1 MNTFAEGER
10 RWTAVLFTDMANFSA
25 VTDAMGSEKSY
36 QLMSQVLQTAV
47 ACVEDFG
54 GTTLNFAGDSILASF
69 GAPVAM
75 EDASLQA
82 CRAALEFL
90 KRIDAKCDGMER
102 QFGVRP
108 AFRVGISGGSV
119 VIGRLGL
126 SDKMDL
132 NIMGTPVNEA
142 ARLEALAAPN
152 QVLISGQVA
161 AQAEGW
167 IEIADLGERKL
178 KGFNAPTHVFELQGL
193 RATKARFDAQA
204 RRGLV
209 QIIGREAELNVLQ
222 DRHRDLPDAVVVTSI
237 DGQAGMG
244 KSRLLHA
251 FQTEYDGPARILLG
265 QCNPAT
271 RNRAFAPFAEIL
283 RAAAGTAADA
293 PPAVV
298 ITALRPLLSD
308 PSLAEALPLLFAT
321 GGEMGASLDDA
332 FRLRS
337 GLAAVLRDLF
347 RGAPTIMVIEDTHWL
362 DDLSAALLEGFVN
375 EPTARAAFILT
386 HRPEYRPDWL
396 LSDPLVRMI
405 GLRALSREQ
414 TQHLAALHLKTD
426 SLTPELAALIYEKA
440 EGNPLF
446 AEEILRYL
454 ISEDALDE
462 TPDGMALGAGEAP
475 ELSTGNL
482 QHIVLHRVDALPIE
496 QRELLRQLSAVGR
509 QVPAGVLA
517 NLPAAD
523 TLPSLLSDLAA
534 AGLIEADP
542 TGREGDWRFSHALL
556 RDAVYSSLLEE
567 QRVRIH
573 TEVAAAYEA
582 LAGQVNTDLSPQLA
596 YQFSRA
602 EIAGKAIEYLVQTAR
617 SNARVYALEQVHSDL
632 KRAREFLRQN
642 PDAVSDALVGQMV
655 VIWMDAL
662 NDRGDFRSLIEVAD
676 ELLERVKASGE
687 EAEFDRASGLFA
699 MALAHTRDYDRGLQI
714 ALDSIARA
722 EARSDALTAAWC
734 KMALIR
740 IWEETCMEGSHA
752 IQSVVH
758 SVIATG
764 EAFGDHKLAMG
775 ALYMLAAHYRA
786 AGNLNDAR
794 DASRQLRQF
803 ADTHDDLRAR
813 AYASWSEAVCL
824 HVSDEIE
831 EAHDL
836 AVKGRGLAVPGT
848 ADAQVNIALICGTTV
863 LGPTPEKALPML
875 EALIERV
882 EAFADYNLL
891 HPSLL
896 SMSIMHLRKRRIVK
910 GWGMMDQVM
919 RDVASVGNNSFTR
932 FFLLVRAEI
941 ALTIAGKLPEL
952 PPLDGRD
959 RRVVNPDKMSV
970 QDVLLALK
978 LKVTG
983 VRQARRD
990 LEYFRELLTEE
1001 DGTIYA
1007 RSLVC
1012 EAVLTRRR
1020 SVRKACL
1027 DRARV
1032 IAEKHAM
1039 TNLKRRIAAL
1049 S

>member
-1 MNTFAEGER
+1 
-10 RWTAVLFTDMANFSA
+10 
-25 VTDAMGSEKSY
+25 
-36 QLMSQVLQTAV
+36 
-47 ACVEDFG
+47 
-54 GTTLNFAGDSILASF
+54 
-69 GAPVAM
+69 
-75 EDASLQA
+75 
-82 CRAALEFL
+82 
-90 KRIDAKCDGMER
+90 
-102 QFGVRP
+102 
-108 AFRVGISGGSV
+108 
-119 VIGRLGL
+119 
-126 SDKMDL
+126 
-132 NIMGTPVNEA
+132 
-142 ARLEALAAPN
+142 
-152 QVLISGQVA
+152 
-161 AQAEGW
+161 
-167 IEIADLGERKL
+167 
-178 KGFNAPTHVFELQGL
+178 
-193 RATKARFDAQA
+193 
-204 RRGLV
+204 
-209 QIIGREAELNVLQ
+209 
-222 DRHRDLPDAVVVTSI
+222 
-237 DGQAGMG
+237 
-244 KSRLLHA
+244 
-251 FQTEYDGPARILLG
+251 
-265 QCNPAT
+265 
-271 RNRAFAPFAEIL
+271 
-283 RAAAGTAADA
+283 
-293 PPAVV
+293 
-298 ITALRPLLSD
+298 
-308 PSLAEALPLLFAT
+308 
-321 GGEMGASLDDA
+321 
-332 FRLRS
+332 
-337 GLAAVLRDLF
+337 
-347 RGAPTIMVIEDTHWL
+347 
-362 DDLSAALLEGFVN
+362 
-375 EPTARAAFILT
+375 
-386 HRPEYRPDWL
+386 
-396 LSDPLVRMI
+396 
-405 GLRALSREQ
+405 
-414 TQHLAALHLKTD
+414 
-426 SLTPELAALIYEKA
+426 
-440 EGNPLF
+440 
-446 AEEILRYL
+446 
-454 ISEDALDE
+454 
-462 TPDGMALGAGEAP
+462 
-475 ELSTGNL
+475 
-482 QHIVLHRVDALPIE
+482 
-496 QRELLRQLSAVGR
+496 
-509 QVPAGVLA
+509 
-517 NLPAAD
+517 
-523 TLPSLLSDLAA
+523 
-534 AGLIEADP
+534 
-542 TGREGDWRFSHALL
+542 
-556 RDAVYSSLLEE
+556 
-567 QRVRIH
+567 
-573 TEVAAAYEA
+573 
-582 LAGQVNTDLSPQLA
+582 
-596 YQFSRA
+596 
-602 EIAGKAIEYLVQTAR
+602 
-617 SNARVYALEQVHSDL
+617 
-632 KRAREFLRQN
+632 
-642 PDAVSDALVGQMV
+642 LVGQMV

>member
-10 RWTAVLFTDMANFSA
+10 RWTAVLFTDMANFAA

-36 QLMSQVLQTAV
+36 QLMSQVLQTAM

-54 GTTLNFAGDSILASF
+54 GSTLNFAGDSILASF

-126 SDKMDL
+126 SNKMDL
-132 NIMGTPVNEA
+132 NIMGAPVNEA

-167 IEIADLGERKL
+167 IEITDLGERKL
-178 KGFNAPTHVFELQGL
+178 KGFKTPTHILELQGL
-193 RATKARFDAQA
+193 RTTKARFDAQA

-209 QIIGREAELNVLQ
+209 QIIGRETELKAIQ
-222 DRHRDLPDAVVVTSI
+222 DRHRELPDAVVVTSI
-237 DGQAGMG
+237 DGAAGMG

-251 FQTEYDGPARILLG
+251 FQSDYEGPARILLG

-283 RAAAGTAADA
+283 RAAAGTAGDA
-293 PPAVV
+293 PPGVV
-298 ITALRPLLSD
+298 ITALKPLLLN
-308 PSLAEALPLLFAT
+308 PALAEALTLLFAT
-321 GGEMGASLDDA
+321 GSEIDASVENAL
-332 FRLRS
+332 RLRA

-347 RGAPTIMVIEDTHWL
+347 RSAPTIMVIEDTHWL
-362 DDLSAALLEGFVN
+362 DDLSAAVLAGFVN
-375 EPTARAAFILT
+375 DPAARGAFIVT

-396 LSDPLVRMI
+396 LSDPAVRVI
-405 GLRALSREQ
+405 RLRPLSREQ
-414 TQHLAALHLKTD
+414 TQHLATLHLKSD
-426 SLTPELAALIYEKA
+426 NLSPQLAALIYDKA

-446 AEEILRYL
+446 AEEIMRFL
-454 ISEDALDE
+454 ISEDVLDE
-462 TPDGMALGAGEAP
+462 TPDGTAIHPGEAP
-475 ELSTGNL
+475 ELASGNL
-482 QHIVLHRVDALPIE
+482 QHIVLRRVDALPID
-496 QRELLRQLSAVGR
+496 QRELLRRLSAVGR
-509 QVPAGVLA
+509 QVPAGVLR
-517 NLPAAD
+517 NLPEAD
-523 TLPSLLSDLAA
+523 ALTPILSELAA

-542 TGREGDWRFSHALL
+542 TARDGDWRFSHALL

-573 TEVAAAYEA
+573 SEVAQAFEA
-582 LAGQVNTDLSPQLA
+582 FARQVNTDLSSQLA

-617 SNARVYALEQVHSDL
+617 RNARVYALDQVHTDL
-632 KRAREFLRQN
+632 KRAREFLRGD
-642 PDAVSDALVGQMV
+642 PKAVSDNLVGQMV

-676 ELLERVKASGE
+676 ELLERVRASGAE
-687 EAEFDRASGLFA
+687 VEFDRASGLFA
-699 MALAHTRDYDRGLQI
+699 TALAHTRDYDRGLRI

-722 EARSDALTAAWC
+722 EAREDALTAAWC

-740 IWEETCMEGSHA
+740 IWEETCIEGSHA
-752 IQSVVH
+752 IQSLVRG
-758 SVIATG
+758 VIATG
-764 EAFGDHKLAMG
+764 EAYGDHKLSMG
-775 ALYMLAAHYRA
+775 ALYMLAAHYRS

-794 DASRQLRQF
+794 AASRQLRQF
-803 ADTHDDLRAR
+803 ANTHDDLRAR

-831 EAHDL
+831 EANDL
-836 AVKGRGLAVPGT
+836 AVKGRDLAVPGT
-848 ADAQVNIALICGTTV
+848 ADAHVNIALICGTTV
-863 LGPTPEKALPML
+863 MGPTPEKALPML
-875 EALIERV
+875 ETLITRV
-882 EAFADYNLL
+882 DAFADYNLL

-896 SMSIMHLRKRRIVK
+896 SLGILHLRQRRLVQ
-910 GWGMMDQVM
+910 GWAMIDQVM

-941 ALTIAGKLPEL
+941 ALTVAGKLPDL
-952 PPLDGRD
+952 PPFDGYD
-959 RRVVNPDKMSV
+959 RRVVTPDKMSV
-970 QDVLLALK
+970 QDVILALK

-990 LEYFRELLTEE
+990 LDYFRELLTEE

-1012 EAVLTRRR
+1012 EAVMTRRK

-1027 DRARV
+1027 ARARV
-1032 IAEKHAM
+1032 IAEKHEM